1 MSITQLV
8 DLYWIWRP
16 EQYWNSGYKHLL
28 EKHYCMKKK
37 PWCFFYFWPAV
48 FAFAEC
54 DWNDSS
60 KRILLNL
67 TNCETV
73 KFMLMID
80 FIVYCR
86 TEENMSDHLAS
97 ELHRHFHR
105 TPRAALAKS
114 CHPWVY
120 FPYPIKWKL
129 TAHLFGAM
137 GSRTCCLWCH
147 NNVIGSISEHS
158 HTAINRLISFRCT
171 NELRCAFY

>member
-28 EKHYCMKKK
+28 EKHYCMKKTLD
-37 PWCFFYFWPAV
+37 V
-48 FAFAEC
+48 FLIFDVLFSLSLKATEMTQAKESY
-54 DWNDSS
+54 WIWQTAKQSS
-60 KRILLNL
+60 SCWWLILLCTAVPKKTCL
-67 TNCETV
+67 IIWLQSFTV
-73 KFMLMID
+73 TF
-80 FIVYCR
+80 
-86 TEENMSDHLAS
+86 TGH
-97 ELHRHFHR
+97 
-105 TPRAALAKS
+105 PGAALAKS